1 MGAHGVSAIAILYI
15 KSVSAGVLEVVYAKP
30 SPSYM
35 DDYLVGQ
42 KVSYKMR
49 EITIKTKFLIKQIL
63 LYLILF
69 NHFVYV
75 LPTFY
80 ISYNFVSGG
89 WQFICYYFIW

>member
-1 MGAHGVSAIAILYI
+1 MSAHRVSAIAILHI

-30 SPSYM
+30 SPSYV
-35 DDYLVGQ
+35 DDYLIGP

-49 EITIKTKFLIKQIL
+49 KITIKTKFLIKQIL
-63 LYLILF
+63 LYLIFF

-80 ISYNFVSGG
+80 ISYNFVSGE
-89 WQFICYYFIW
+89 W